1 MRALRVLWPTTSH
14 RLAPGALCRRL
25 LSTRP
30 TSPSDVTRP
39 PSGFVSDAG
48 RVLSAESRARL
59 EGRLSA
65 LDATGKAQMALVVLE
80 RLGDETASVQ
90 DHSQFTAALYDL
102 WGVGQ
107 AAAQNGV
114 LLAVFTESRRI
125 EARTGVGARRALSDT
140 WLASMLQQ
148 EMAPRLREGDVSG
161 GVEAATEC
169 ILDRLAQGGEEGED
183 GSGAA
188 GAPPV
193 TLGALALAAAGLAT
207 WEFQAGQREARE
219 RSEGRPR

>member
-1 MRALRVLWPTTSH
+1 
-14 RLAPGALCRRL
+14 
-25 LSTRP
+25 
-30 TSPSDVTRP
+30 
-39 PSGFVSDAG
+39 
-48 RVLSAESRARL
+48 
-59 EGRLSA
+59 
-65 LDATGKAQMALVVLE
+65 MALVVLE

-169 ILDRLAQGGEEGED
+169 ILDRLAQSDVSGEEGED

-188 GAPPV
+188 GAPPG

-219 RSEGRPR
+219 RSEGRPRQPCGRDSLAALRREFQRWAKG